1 MSFKQKRFLIAM
13 KKLTKSFRNLFQFPS
28 YVDPLAYNK
37 KYPVI
42 HSVDAGCKKG
52 MSLTPLERIYFLEKE
67 LHKIRCEVMENE
79 SDIKGRLTKEQCFFL
94 CLYKKE
100 IESIKS
106 GYVY

>member
-1 MSFKQKRFLIAM
+1 MSFKQKRILIAM
-13 KKLTKSFRNLFQFPS
+13 RKLNKSFRNLFQFPS
-28 YVDPLAYNK
+28 YVDPLAYSK

-42 HSVDAGCKKG
+42 RNVDAGCRKG
-52 MSLTPLERIYFLEKE
+52 MELTPLERIYFLEKE
-67 LHKIRCEVMENE
+67 LHRIRREVMENG
-79 SDIKGRLTKEQCFFL
+79 SDIQGRLTKEQCFFL